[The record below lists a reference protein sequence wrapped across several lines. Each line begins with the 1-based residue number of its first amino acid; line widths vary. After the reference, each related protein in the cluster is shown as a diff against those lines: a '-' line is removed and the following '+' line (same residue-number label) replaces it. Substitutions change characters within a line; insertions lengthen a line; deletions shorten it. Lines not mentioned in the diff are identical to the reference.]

1 MSVSLFYFVIVSWRV
16 GVNGEYRHEPVLP
29 GGTEIAAATGRP
41 DANARI
47 AVVVAGALVV
57 DALFR

>member
-1 MSVSLFYFVIVSWRV
+1 ML
-16 GVNGEYRHEPVLP
+16 YRHEPVLP

-41 DANARI
+41 DANARL
-47 AVVVAGALVV
+47 AVAVAGALVV